1 MSAHIKSLQFEKL
14 TFQYEGQEPLLKNVD
29 FEFQIRKREARDDVT
44 ESQWTDRRGS
54 VSSQAGVVV
63 IRGVQGTG
71 TSTVMQILAGLQSPS
86 LGRYLINGVSVEN
99 MSFEEFLP
107 FRLRMGYGFGIGG
120 LISNLTL
127 FENLILPLKYHKI
140 CSIHEAERRVL
151 ALMER
156 FQLLNFKDL
165 RIAYVSA
172 SLRKITVLIRAI
184 IMEPEILFLDDPN
197 IRISKETQYTY
208 AELLREQIKL
218 GTLHTIF
225 ITSFDE
231 SFFSYFDFSNIYLQE
246 RQLFTRPL
254 KEDAG
259 EIGSINL

>member
-1 MSAHIKSLQFEKL
+1 MNAQIKSLQFEKL
-14 TFQYEGQEPLLKNVD
+14 TFQYEGQEPLLKDVN
-29 FEFQIRKREARDDVT
+29 FEFQIRKRQTQGNAAQCRWPE
-44 ESQWTDRRGS
+44 DRRGS

-63 IRGVQGTG
+63 IRGAQGAG
-71 TSTVMQILAGLQSPS
+71 SSTVMQILAGLQTPS
-86 LGRYLINGVSVEN
+86 LGRYFINGVSVEN

-140 CSIHEAERRVL
+140 CSEQEAERRVL
-151 ALMER
+151 ELMER
-156 FQLLNFKDL
+156 FQLLEFKDL

-184 IMEPEILFLDDPN
+184 VMDPEILFLDDPN

-208 AELLREQIKL
+208 AQLLREKIND

-225 ITSFDE
+225 IASFDE
-231 SFFSYFDFSNIYLQE
+231 SFFSYFDYSNIYLQE
-246 RQLFTRPL
+246 RQLFTRPP
-254 KEDAG
+254 KKMPE
-259 EIGSINL
+259 N